1 MSTPEEPP
9 QLTRRQLRELRNTA
23 ATPIITEQTERPA
36 SAGDETAAEPAAPA
50 EDAPAAPPA
59 APLARAAEPISLPD
73 APMVSAAPTGPEP
86 TGEQRSLTRREIRQ
100 RERLRTASV
109 PVITSEVLAAS
120 QIEQEAD
127 AVEGDSAPHDTVT
140 EDVLA
145 DEVIEA
151 EVVTDSVATAAA
163 EGSAADADAQS
174 DEPEAEQI
182 IVATPA
188 GEAEP
193 ATNVSPA
200 ADERAAVD
208 EPDGEDRAART
219 AGESAAASGSEGPSG
234 IRDEADTLA
243 DSERRVVAPA
253 LGSDLL
259 QGQTP
264 GVEVPASFDQLL
276 TRGSATGALSMPN
289 ALILSQT
296 PEGGSL
302 TSPVAAT
309 GEILIT
315 GTFALPDHYGATGTV
330 PGHAD
335 GKDVDA
341 VLVDGELPAASS
353 PTPIAASAAI
363 STIKSADEIIKP
375 PAPERGSRLMVV
387 LAITAGVLA
396 VALAGVLILAI
407 TTGIF

>member
-1 MSTPEEPP
+1 MSTPEETP

-23 ATPIITEQTERPA
+23 ATPIITETQERATEQPPA
-36 SAGDETAAEPAAPA
+36 PSPRAAEPDASPEPVAPPETPAEPAAP
-50 EDAPAAPPA
+50 
-59 APLARAAEPISLPD
+59 
-73 APMVSAAPTGPEP
+73 PTTADDGSRP
-86 TGEQRSLTRREIRQ
+86 LTRREIRQ

-109 PVITSEVLAAS
+109 PVITSEILA
-120 QIEQEAD
+120 
-127 AVEGDSAPHDTVT
+127 VT
-140 EDVLA
+140 A
-145 DEVIEA
+145 A
-151 EVVTDSVATAAA
+151 EREKHAAERAAA
-163 EGSAADADAQS
+163 EVPADDWSAPSASSASSATSAEEESPDRASEVVQAETVDEAPAQPIESESRLAAVEELVVTEVHTDEGAAGGGPSAAV
-174 DEPEAEQI
+174 EAERTDT
-182 IVATPA
+182 AA
-188 GEAEP
+188 GAADSEADGAEP
-193 ATNVSPA
+193 APS
-200 ADERAAVD
+200 ADAEED
-208 EPDGEDRAART
+208 EK
-219 AGESAAASGSEGPSG
+219 
-234 IRDEADTLA
+234 
-243 DSERRVVAPA
+243 RVVASA
-253 LGSDLL
+253 FGADLL
-259 QGQTP
+259 QGTSGEP
-264 GVEVPASFDQLL
+264 EVPASFDQLL
-276 TRGSATGALSMPN
+276 TRGSAVTGAISMPN

-302 TSPVAAT
+302 TAPVTAT

-315 GTFALPDHYGATGTV
+315 GTFALPDHYGSTGTV

-335 GKDVDA
+335 GKEADA